1 MLALAEMY
9 AQGVSTRIAASIT
22 ERMYGTAIS
31 STVQIFLTLVKKLK
45 SPYAS

>member
-9 AQGVSTRIAASIT
+9 AQGDSTRIAVAIT

-31 STVQIFLTLVKKLK
+31 STVQVFLTLV
-45 SPYAS
+45 